1 LKNDRSKKSDPFTP
15 DEVEK
20 LNATIQ
26 EYEKTLEGATADI
39 ALKGK
44 SLGDAQREQA
54 SLAYFY
60 GVRKAELHV
69 LHKRTEA
76 RVYAIRGRL
85 HRWYKENDSHAASE
99 RQIDKYVDSNEEYLT
114 AMDVLLWVEEIYKK
128 FVEVDNA
135 FEKRG
140 FAIRDHTESR
150 VKDVYRDVI

>member
-1 LKNDRSKKSDPFTP
+1 MKPEKHKKSDPFTP
-15 DEVEK
+15 DEIEQ
-20 LNATIQ
+20 LNTTLQ
-26 EYEKTLEGATADI
+26 GYEKALEGAAADI
-39 ALKGK
+39 AMKGK

-60 GVRKAELHV
+60 GVRKAELYI
-69 LHKRTEA
+69 LFKRTET

-85 HRWYKENDSHAASE
+85 HRWFKENDSRAASE
-99 RQIDKYVDSNEEYLT
+99 RQIDKYVDSHEEYLT
-114 AMDVLLWVEEIYKK
+114 SMDVLLWIEELYKK